1 MAAFTFLAT
10 KRINREKHAQLSLLT
25 LAASGDE
32 KAIKKQFD
40 DWEKEG

>member
-1 MAAFTFLAT
+1 MSAYTFLAT
-10 KRINREKHAQLSLLT
+10 KRQNREKHSHLSLLT
-25 LAASGDE
+25 LSASGDE